1 MVAEERST
9 PRIDLMG
16 TRQHRHSITMTDP
29 DGRQAASHPSS
40 AFMHLCPAVPNR
52 GVGLPGGHPVTATN
66 SIAEHRFGKS
76 AHGSLSRT
84 LLDTLLMLYQT
95 NPKILGFTW
104 GAAVFGE
111 KDAIPQPAAERVQ
124 STYRFRSTVPDGPG
138 RRDLLH

>member
-1 MVAEERST
+1 
-9 PRIDLMG
+9 MG

-76 AHGSLSRT
+76 AHRSLSRT
-84 LLDTLLMLYQT
+84 LLDTLLMLYSDESE
-95 NPKILGFTW
+95 NPGIYVGR
-104 GAAVFGE
+104 GC
-111 KDAIPQPAAERVQ
+111 
-124 STYRFRSTVPDGPG
+124 FR
-138 RRDLLH
+138 